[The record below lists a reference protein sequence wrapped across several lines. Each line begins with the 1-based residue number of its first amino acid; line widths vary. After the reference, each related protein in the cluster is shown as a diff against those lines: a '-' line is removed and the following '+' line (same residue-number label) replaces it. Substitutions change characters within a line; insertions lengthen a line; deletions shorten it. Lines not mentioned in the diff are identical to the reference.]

1 MIEKL
6 KPQLFF
12 ILNWGYQR
20 LIGDWNEDG
29 FKKYFKNTSWM
40 FLARAVSLFV
50 SFLTIAIVARYL
62 GPENFGK
69 LSYAQSFIAI
79 FSVFASLGI
88 DQILYRN
95 LAAEP
100 EREQAILGT
109 AFITKLIFGS
119 ITLFTSVAVALS
131 IQSDPILTWL
141 IAIIALTYIFQPLGI
156 LGLYFQAKVQAK
168 YPALITII
176 LGFLIPALKLL
187 VIYFDQGILYFAA
200 IIALEAL
207 FVVVCYVAI
216 YVLLFGGNPLQ
227 WSFSRETLTKLLKDS
242 WPLMLAGL
250 SGYIYGRIDQV
261 MIQNFLDSTSV
272 GLLGILPALIIS
284 SLVPALVGARV
295 RNREEYVKRLRSLI
309 LLCLSISVFSALF
322 LFLLAPWVVSL
333 LFGSAFTASVGL
345 LRIYVWS
352 TIGTVLIILMQQYLI
367 VEHQSKQFL
376 IYSVLGATT
385 NIFLNLQLIPLFG
398 MTGAAYATL
407 ITFAVIIFTF
417 LIHNCFEWRYK

>member
-1 MIEKL
+1 
-6 KPQLFF
+6 
-12 ILNWGYQR
+12 
-20 LIGDWNEDG
+20 
-29 FKKYFKNTSWM
+29 M

-272 GLLGILPALIIS
+272 GLYDVAVRLTELLGILPALIIS